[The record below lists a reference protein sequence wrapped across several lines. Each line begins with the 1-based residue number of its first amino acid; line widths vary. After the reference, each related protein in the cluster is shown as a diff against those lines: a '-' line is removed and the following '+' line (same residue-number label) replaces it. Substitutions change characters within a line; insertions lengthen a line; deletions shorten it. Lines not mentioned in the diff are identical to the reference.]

1 MSILSF
7 ISSGL
12 GFRSENLTS
21 MHENPESKFFKNIS
35 FLGEISKNCPNYLLG
50 TNVYKTLESC

>member
-21 MHENPESKFFKNIS
+21 MYENAESKVFKNIS
-35 FLGEISKNCPNYLLG
+35 FLGEISNNCPNHLLRN
-50 TNVYKTLESC
+50 NVYQTLESC